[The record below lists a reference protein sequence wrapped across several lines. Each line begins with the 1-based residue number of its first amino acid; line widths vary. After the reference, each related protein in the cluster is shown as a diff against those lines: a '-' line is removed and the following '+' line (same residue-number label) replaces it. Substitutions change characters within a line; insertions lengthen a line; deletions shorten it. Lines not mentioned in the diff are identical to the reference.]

1 MYYTVMAGATS
12 DPRLPSQRK
21 STKTRLAG
29 THSPGQDAEFA
40 RVASYLPKRHTGAVL
55 NDFWR
60 FCNARNRDMTVYNFL
75 SPPYRI
81 E

>member
-29 THSPGQDAEFA
+29 THSPGQDAELA
-40 RVASYLPKRHTGAVL
+40 RMASYLPKRHTGAV
-55 NDFWR
+55 NDFWH
-60 FCNARNRDMTVYNFL
+60 FL
-75 SPPYRI
+75 QRAAMLALQALY
-81 E
+81 